1 MTEPPD
7 EGAPPQRQGEHHR
20 EQHHREQGD
29 WEQWDE
35 PVTAWLLTGDC
46 PDRRERSLLLE
57 LTTRL
62 LFPTMLTFSLY
73 LLLAGHYGPGGGFS
87 GGLVAGLAFVL
98 RYIAGGRQDVG
109 ASVPI
114 RPPVLVGLG
123 LTIAVLSGLAPAL
136 AGQPVLDAV
145 VRPFDLPVLGHLEPA
160 TSLFLDVGV
169 YLLIVGV
176 VLDLLRSLGVGI
188 ERDARSAGEI
198 P

>member
-1 MTEPPD
+1 MTEP
-7 EGAPPQRQGEHHR
+7 
-20 EQHHREQGD
+20 
-29 WEQWDE
+29 
-35 PVTAWLLTGDC
+35 
-46 PDRRERSLLLE
+46 ERSLLLE

-98 RYIAGGRQDVG
+98 RYITGGPHEVR

-114 RPPVLVGLG
+114 RPPVLAGLG
-123 LTIAVLSGLAPAL
+123 LTIAVLSGLAPVV

-145 VRPFDLPVLGHLEPA
+145 VIQVDLPILGHLDLA
-160 TSLFLDVGV
+160 TSLFLDAGV

-176 VLDLLRSLGVGI
+176 VLDLLRSLGAGI
-188 ERDARSAGEI
+188 ERDMRSAGEI

>member
-1 MTEPPD
+1 MTE
-7 EGAPPQRQGEHHR
+7 
-20 EQHHREQGD
+20 
-29 WEQWDE
+29 
-35 PVTAWLLTGDC
+35 
-46 PDRRERSLLLE
+46 RERSLLLE
-57 LTTRL
+57 LTARL

-123 LTIAVLSGLAPAL
+123 LTIAVLSGLAPVL
-136 AGQPVLDAV
+136 AGRPVLDAV
-145 VRPFDLPVLGHLEPA
+145 VRQVDLPVLGHLELA
-160 TSLFLDVGV
+160 TSLFLDIGV
-169 YLLIVGV
+169 YLLLVGV
-176 VLDLLRSLGVGI
+176 VLDLLRSLGAGI

-198 P
+198 S